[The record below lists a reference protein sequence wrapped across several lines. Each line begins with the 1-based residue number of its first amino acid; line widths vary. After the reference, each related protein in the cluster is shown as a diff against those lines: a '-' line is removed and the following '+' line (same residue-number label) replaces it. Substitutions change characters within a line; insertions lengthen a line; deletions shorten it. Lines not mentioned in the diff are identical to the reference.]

1 MNRCRILSVTLLL
14 AFVLCLP
21 LLFGASVHA
30 EDILIGTSAAFKGP
44 SRGLG
49 IELYRGAMAY
59 LEHVNQAGG
68 VRGRRIVVR
77 TYDDGYNPV
86 PAIENTVRLI
96 QEDHVFLLFGYV
108 GTPTVTRSLPLLKKY
123 ENQQVYLFFPFTG
136 AQPQRQP
143 PYDQFAFNLR
153 ASYQQETEGLV
164 DHLVAVGRPR
174 IAVFYQIDAY
184 GRSGWVGVRDALK
197 KRGLAITAEATYRR
211 GTQFSESLEIQVRVL
226 KEAHPDA
233 IVSIG
238 AYGACAAFIR
248 DARDA
253 GLDVPIANVS
263 FVGSE
268 SLLRLLQTIG
278 RANGNDYTTGLIN
291 SQVVPSYEDTSLPAV
306 RQYRDLMDRYD
317 PEPPAG
323 LLTEAYEPL
332 RYSFVSFEGF
342 LNAKLL
348 VEILGRMEIPRKEDI
363 RKTMEGIRDYD
374 LGIGAP
380 VRFAQGKNQGLD
392 TIYYTTVKQGRFVP
406 VKEWEAWRK

>member
-1 MNRCRILSVTLLL
+1 
-14 AFVLCLP
+14 
-21 LLFGASVHA
+21 
-30 EDILIGTSAAFKGP
+30 
-44 SRGLG
+44 
-49 IELYRGAMAY
+49 
-59 LEHVNQAGG
+59 
-68 VRGRRIVVR
+68 
-77 TYDDGYNPV
+77 
-86 PAIENTVRLI
+86 
-96 QEDHVFLLFGYV
+96 
-108 GTPTVTRSLPLLKKY
+108 LKKY

-136 AQPQRQP
+136 AQPQRQS

-164 DHLVAVGRPR
+164 DHLVSVGRPR

-184 GRSGWVGVRDALK
+184 GRSGWAGVRDALS
-197 KRGLAITAEATYRR
+197 RHGLAIAAEATYRR
-211 GTQFSESLEIQVRVL
+211 GTQFSESLETQVRVL

-268 SLLRLLQTIG
+268 SLLRLLQAIG
-278 RANGNDYTTGLIN
+278 RANRKDYTTGLIN

-306 RQYRDLMDRYD
+306 RRYRDLMDRYD

-363 RKTMEGIRDYD
+363 RKTVEGIRNYD

-392 TIYYTTVKQGRFVP
+392 TIYYTTVQQGRFVP
-406 VKEWEAWRK
+406 VKEWEAWHK

>member
-184 GRSGWVGVRDALK
+184 GRSGWAGVRDALSK
-197 KRGLAITAEATYRR
+197 HGLAITAEATYRR
-211 GTQFSESLEIQVRVL
+211 GTQFSESLETQVRAL

-253 GLDVPIANVS
+253 GLAVPIANVS

-268 SLLRLLQTIG
+268 SLLRLLQAIG
-278 RANGNDYTTGLIN
+278 RANRKDYTTGLIN

-317 PEPPAG
+317 PEPPVG
-323 LLTEAYEPL
+323 LLTKAYEPL

-348 VEILGRMEIPRKEDI
+348 VEILLRMEIPRKEDI
-363 RKTMEGIRDYD
+363 RKTVEGIRDYD

-380 VRFAQGKNQGLD
+380 VRFAPGKNQGLD
-392 TIYYTTVKQGRFVP
+392 TIYYTTVQQGRFVP
-406 VKEWEAWRK
+406 IEEWEAWHK